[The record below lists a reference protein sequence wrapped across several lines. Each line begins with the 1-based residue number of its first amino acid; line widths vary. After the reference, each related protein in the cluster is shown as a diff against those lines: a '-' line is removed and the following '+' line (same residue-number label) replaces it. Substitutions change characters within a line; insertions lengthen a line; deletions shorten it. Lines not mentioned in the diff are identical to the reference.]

1 MIDFKV
7 EQKGAKCI
15 FSIIGLVD
23 AASAPQLDTKS
34 QEVFAANNDVI
45 VDCSKLEYLSSA
57 GIRVIMRWVK
67 AKRNFVLCAVSTDI
81 KNVLEMT
88 GVDEFVTMIDSY

>member
-1 MIDFKV
+1 MVDFKV
-7 EQKGAKCI
+7 EQKDGKCI

-23 AASAPQLDTKS
+23 AVSAPQLDTKS
-34 QEVFAANNDVI
+34 QEVFAASNDVI
-45 VDCSKLEYLSSA
+45 VDCSELEYLSSA

-67 AKRNFVLCAVSTDI
+67 AKRNFVLRAVSADI

-88 GVDEFVTMIDSY
+88 GVDEFVTLVDG